1 MAFVGFTALLLVL
14 LRYASIKLSPSA
26 QNNNKEVPMEKT
38 LTVKARI
45 FGSTV
50 LETIWAI
57 GVSGVAAHLSA

>member
-26 QNNNKEVPMEKT
+26 QNNNKEVPMKKT
-38 LTVKARI
+38 LTVKART

-57 GVSGVAAHLSA
+57 GVSSVAAHLSA